1 MRIYGPNGTTL
12 GTPASQARRTGSGTF
27 VLPDTSSAQET
38 RSAAA
43 PKSATNIDGLL
54 ALQGVEEDPVE
65 RRKRSVARGRTAL
78 DVLDD
83 LKMGLLSGNLDASTV
98 MRLRDAAA
106 NLKSSSG
113 DAGLDAVLAEIEL
126 RVEVELAKA
135 GQAYHSSHQLRRFL
149 LLPRVVAALGGEN
162 VLQIL
167 LGPIA
172 QRIDR
177 AGERQPE
184 LRDRILDRHGHG
196 RDGMA
201 PEQAVAF
208 ERFEDLAQHLLPF
221 DRAAQ
226 LIEAHRLLAQQQ
238 EDQHRPFVA
247 DPVEDLASRAVR
259 CVDVGFHRRSSESM
273 FVK

>member
-43 PKSATNIDGLL
+43 PKAAANIDALL
-54 ALQGVEEDPVE
+54 ALQGVEEDLVE
-65 RRKRSVARGRTAL
+65 RRKRSVARGKTAL

-135 GQAYHSSHQLRRFL
+135 GQQ
-149 LLPRVVAALGGEN
+149 
-162 VLQIL
+162 
-167 LGPIA
+167 
-172 QRIDR
+172 
-177 AGERQPE
+177 
-184 LRDRILDRHGHG
+184 
-196 RDGMA
+196 
-201 PEQAVAF
+201 
-208 ERFEDLAQHLLPF
+208 
-221 DRAAQ
+221 
-226 LIEAHRLLAQQQ
+226 
-238 EDQHRPFVA
+238 
-247 DPVEDLASRAVR
+247 
-259 CVDVGFHRRSSESM
+259 
-273 FVK
+273 